1 MNTTTTA
8 DRAYLA
14 ARDLLGPE
22 QAGLWFR
29 TGAEAAHQQ
38 AVRLIAASEV
48 LAFDAGMD
56 ARVDVRDTTQDLLDV
71 AELLARRVDAAATV
85 YASTDEVVAQ
95 YSAEFIEAIQRWRAA
110 MSALLAS
117 MRQERA

>member
-8 DRAYLA
+8 DQAYLA
-14 ARDLLGPE
+14 ARDLLGPDR
-22 QAGLWFR
+22 AGLWFR
-29 TGAEAAHQQ
+29 TGAEAAHGQ
-38 AVRLIAASEV
+38 AERLIAASEV

-56 ARVDVRDTTQDLLDV
+56 ARVDVRDTTQDLLDIT
-71 AELLARRVDAAATV
+71 ELLVRRIDAAATI
-85 YASTDEVVAQ
+85 YANTDEVVAQ
-95 YSAEFIEAIQRWRAA
+95 YSAEFTEAIQRWRAA